1 MGSLIFVV
9 EDKIQNM
16 ELRFILVFAFL
27 FAAVFALPGKKEKNM
42 KWDDTS
48 DEMEEDEIFQM
59 DDAVNTVDDEPQE
72 NVEEMEGTVAVEG
85 KNGDF
90 LEIPGPNENGYR
102 GRRTHRRKRE
112 ANGKKGKNDAVAEG
126 DSVDN
131 VDDELQTEGEA
142 MEGTDAVQGK
152 YYGGWGYGGL
162 GYGYGRRKRGAGKKN
177 QGKGVKP
184 FTGNE
189 NAEAEDDEPQAEGEE
204 MEGTVSVEGKYG
216 RRKREAGKKG
226 KVGVAQPYT
235 GNENAEAEDD
245 EPQTE
250 GEGMEGTVSVEGK
263 YGRYYGRRKR
273 GAGKKGKVGVAQPYT
288 GNENAEAEDV

>member
-16 ELRFILVFAFL
+16 ELRFILLFAFL
-27 FAAVFALPGKKEKNM
+27 FAAVSALPGKKEKNM

-72 NVEEMEGTVAVEG
+72 NGEEMEGTVAVDG
-85 KNGDF
+85 KYY
-90 LEIPGPNENGYR
+90 GY
-102 GRRTHRRKRE
+102 GAYPYRRKRE

-226 KVGVAQPYT
+226 KVGIAQPYT

-250 GEGMEGTVSVEGK
+250 G
-263 YGRYYGRRKR
+263 
-273 GAGKKGKVGVAQPYT
+273 
-288 GNENAEAEDV
+288 

>member
-27 FAAVFALPGKKEKNM
+27 FAAVSALPGKKEKNM

-72 NVEEMEGTVAVEG
+72 NVEEMEGTVDVEG

-90 LEIPGPNENGYR
+90 LGIPGPNENGYR
-102 GRRTHRRKRE
+102 DRWTHRRKRE
-112 ANGKKGKNDAVAEG
+112 ANGKNGKNDAVAEG

-216 RRKREAGKKG
+216 RG
-226 KVGVAQPYT
+226 
-235 GNENAEAEDD
+235 
-245 EPQTE
+245 
-250 GEGMEGTVSVEGK
+250 
-263 YGRYYGRRKR
+263 YYGRRKR
-273 GAGKKGKVGVAQPYT
+273 GAGKKGKVGIAQPYT
-288 GNENAEAEDV
+288 GNENAEAEDDDSQAEPEFDGKGYPNTYRRKRGAGKRGKGKEGDYYYDEDDYDY